1 MNSSK
6 LERLNIS
13 NNKITSESFRR
24 LASQFANSNSL
35 KLLEIRYNNISS
47 SDIELLVAEL
57 KAAKN

>member
-35 KLLEIRYNNISS
+35 KLLEIRYNNITS